1 MANNDKKARYLF
13 KITIVGPDD
22 TLLREVMD
30 AINENIVAVDGIQ
43 IGSTDVEAG
52 ASEVHAVMMSPTRKA
67 MDILLSLTFRGAT
80 AAIIVLRKPD
90 PAIEKKYRTVIRKN
104 IGTGYPTRMFYVG
117 KSLTAAKR
125 KELAKLFNNLIEE
138 MLAARE

>member
-1 MANNDKKARYLF
+1 MTSEDKKARYLF

-22 TLLREVMD
+22 VLLREVMN

-80 AAIIVLRKPD
+80 AAIIVLREPD
-90 PAIEKKYRTVIRKN
+90 PAIEKKFRNVIREK
-104 IGTGYPTRMFYVG
+104 IGTKHPTRVFYVG
-117 KSLTAAKR
+117 DALDTAKH
-125 KELAKLFNNLIEE
+125 KELAELFNGLIEE